1 MHLIIQLLLNAAVL
15 LLLAY
20 LMPAVKVRSFGTAVA
35 VALVIG
41 ILNATLGALIRFP
54 LNLVTLWL
62 LSFLVRLL
70 VTAIII
76 RIVSGLF
83 RGFEVK
89 SFSTALIV
97 AVAMAVAGTLF
108 SHLFE
113 Y

>member
-1 MHLIIQLLLNAAVL
+1 MHLILQLLLNAAVL

-20 LMPAVKVRSFGTAVA
+20 LMPAVKVRIFGTAVA

-76 RIVSGLF
+76 RIVSGFF

-97 AVAMAVAGTLF
+97 AVVMAIAGTLF
-108 SHLFE
+108 SYLFE

>member
-1 MHLIIQLLLNAAVL
+1 MYLIIQLLLNAAVL

-20 LMPAVKVRSFGTAVA
+20 LMPSVKVRSFGTAVV

-76 RIVSGLF
+76 RLVSGLF

-97 AVAMAVAGTLF
+97 AVAMAIAGTLF
-108 SHLFE
+108 SYLFE